1 MMRDIMFRHCPM
13 HTRDSEMPV
22 ETATAQ
28 RYWRGLEE
36 LCATPEFRAYV
47 EREFPEQ
54 ASQWTDPVTRRQF
67 LMLMGA
73 SFALAGI
80 AGCSPRPAPAE
91 KIMPYVRQPEGM
103 IPGKPMSYATAMT
116 LGGASLGL
124 IVESHEGRPTKVEG
138 NPQHPASLGATDMFA
153 QASILGLYDPDR
165 SKSVTYH
172 GRPRAWSEFVQQ
184 FQSAIAEQR
193 KRRGSGLRIL
203 TESVVSPT
211 LASQLE
217 SLLADK
223 ELAEAK
229 WCQFEPTA
237 NDAAYEGARQ
247 AFGEPVNALY
257 HFVDADVVLALDAD
271 FLACGP
277 AHVRHVREFANRR
290 RVRFAEGKPDQA
302 SMNRL
307 YVVEPVLTPTGATA
321 DHRLPLAARRIGE
334 LARAVAVELSVSG
347 VVQAVG
353 LDERERKWAT
363 AVARDLR
370 GHAGRSVILAGEG
383 QPASVHALVHA
394 MNAGLGNHGKTITFT
409 RPVAARPVHHLK
421 QIQELTTDLESGQ
434 VELLV
439 ILGAN
444 PAYTAPADLNFAER
458 LRKMPAGSRVHLGQY
473 QDETAVLCDWHIPE
487 AHYLESWSDTRA
499 FDGTASIVQPLITPL
514 YNGRSAH
521 ELLGLFAESN
531 SQLPLEIVRDYW
543 RERRKGG
550 DFEAFWRRSLR
561 EGVVPDSAFAK
572 QTVSLR
578 EDWHKQTEGS
588 LPSVG
593 MEINFRADPTLYDG
607 RFANNGWL
615 QELPK
620 PILRLTWDNAAILS
634 PKTAKERFGL
644 SQSFGPHGG
653 ERGESVVNMV
663 ELRYR
668 GATLKLPAWI
678 LPGCADDSVTV
689 HLGHGRTR
697 AGHVGTGAGFNAYQ
711 LRTSSAPWFDT
722 GLGVQKLV
730 ETFTLASVQM
740 HHSMESRAPVRTAT
754 LDEFK
759 RNPGFAKTHEEAGE
773 RINDDR
779 RLHPLTMYPQ
789 KPYDGYKW
797 GILIDLTTCV
807 GCSACVVACQ
817 SENNI
822 PVVGKTEVTRG
833 REMHWLR
840 IDRYFS
846 GPPHDPQTHFQ
857 PVPCMHCENAPCELV
872 CPVNATVHSDDGL
885 NDMVYNRC
893 VGTRYCSNNC
903 PYKVRR
909 FNFLQYSDYAT
920 ESLKLMHNPQVT
932 VRSRGVM
939 EKCTYCVQRI
949 RSAEITAEREGRR
962 IHDGE
967 IQTACQQACPAQ
979 AIIFG
984 DLNDPK
990 SRVLLGKKEPHEYGL
1005 LAELNTVPRT
1015 TYLAQIKNPNPE
1027 VP

>member
-1 MMRDIMFRHCPM
+1 M
-13 HTRDSEMPV
+13 HAHDSEMPV
-22 ETATAQ
+22 EAATGR
-28 RYWRGLEE
+28 RYWRSLEE
-36 LCATPEFRAYV
+36 LCATPEFRAHI

-54 ASQWTDPVTRRQF
+54 ASQWNDPVTRRQF

-80 AGCSPRPAPAE
+80 TGCSPRPAPAE
-91 KIMPYVRQPEGM
+91 KIMSYVRQPEGM
-103 IPGKPMSYATAMT
+103 VPGRPTYYATAMT
-116 LGGASLGL
+116 LGGAALGL

-138 NPQHPASLGATDMFA
+138 NPQHPASMGATDLFA
-153 QASILGLYDPDR
+153 QASILDLYDPDR

-184 FQSAIAEQR
+184 FQAAIADQR

-211 LASQLE
+211 LAWQLE
-217 SLLADK
+217 TLLADK
-223 ELAEAK
+223 DLAEAK
-229 WCQFEPTA
+229 WYQFEPTA
-237 NDAAYEGARQ
+237 NDAASEGSRQ

-257 HFVDADVVLALDAD
+257 HFADADVVLALDAD

-290 RVRFAEGKPDQA
+290 RIRVAEGGPDQA

-307 YVVEPVLTPTGATA
+307 YVVEPALTPTGATA
-321 DHRLPLAARRIGE
+321 DHRLPMTARRIGE
-334 LARAVAVELSVSG
+334 LARAIAVELSVSG
-347 VVQAVG
+347 VVKPVG
-353 LDERERKWAT
+353 LERERQWAG

-370 GHAGRSVILAGEG
+370 KHAGRSVVLAGEG
-383 QPASVHALVHA
+383 QPAGVHALVHA
-394 MNAGLGNHGKTITFT
+394 INAALGNHGKTITFT
-409 RPVAARPVHHLK
+409 QPLATRPVHHLK
-421 QIQELTTDLESGQ
+421 QIQELTTDLEAGR
-434 VELLV
+434 VDLLV
-439 ILGAN
+439 ILGGN

-499 FDGTASIVQPLITPL
+499 FDGTASIVQPLIAPL

-521 ELLGLFAESN
+521 ELLALFTES
-531 SQLPLEIVRDYW
+531 SVRPSLEIVRDYW
-543 RERRKGG
+543 RERHEGS
-550 DFEAFWRRSLR
+550 DFETFWRRALR
-561 EGVVPDSAFAK
+561 EGVIPDSAFAK
-572 QTVSLR
+572 RTVSLR
-578 EDWHKQTEGS
+578 EDWHKQSESS
-588 LPSVG
+588 LASVG
-593 MEINFRADPTLYDG
+593 LEIVFRADPTLYDG

-620 PILRLTWDNAAILS
+620 TILRLTWDNAAILS
-634 PKTAKERFGL
+634 PRTAEKLDLSQRFGA
-644 SQSFGPHGG
+644 HGG
-653 ERGESVVNMV
+653 ERGEVRVDMV

-668 GATLKLPAWI
+668 GGTLKMPAWI
-678 LPGCADDSVTV
+678 VPGCADDSVTV

-697 AGHVGTGAGFNAYQ
+697 AGHVGTGAGFNVYP
-711 LRTSSAPWFDT
+711 LRTISAPGFDT
-722 GLGVQKLV
+722 GLGLQKLD
-730 ETFTLASVQM
+730 ETFTLAGVQM
-740 HHSMESRAPVRTAT
+740 HHNMESRAPVRSAT

-759 RNPGFAKTHEEAGE
+759 RNPSFAKQNEETPG
-773 RINDDR
+773 RSQSDR

-797 GILIDLTTCV
+797 GMLIDLTTCV

-846 GPPHDPQTHFQ
+846 GPMHDPQTHFQ
-857 PVPCMHCENAPCELV
+857 PVPCMHCENAPCEVV

-909 FNFLQYSDYAT
+909 FNFFQYSDYAT

-979 AIIFG
+979 AIVFG

-990 SRVLLGKKEPHEYGL
+990 SRVLLGKKEPQEYGL
-1005 LAELNTVPRT
+1005 LADLNTFPRT